1 LGAYLRTFGL
11 FVLLT
16 FIFVIFG
23 WVIGSLWFGAV
34 TGIFLFLGLA
44 VLMNVI
50 AYFASDR
57 IVLWSYRAK
66 LVTEAEAPGLYRIVR
81 QVTQQS
87 NLPMPKVA
95 IVPTQTPNAFATGR
109 NPQHAVVAVTEGIL
123 SMLTEDELR
132 GVLAHEVSHVRNRD
146 ILVMS
151 VAATL
156 AGAISFMA
164 RWFGWNMMLG
174 GSRDRNSN
182 GVTVL
187 IALIGMILA
196 PIAALL
202 VQLAISRSR
211 EYKADYT
218 GAKTIGQPIAL
229 ASALEKLEIANR
241 RRPIAF
247 GSPASQSLFIVNPF
261 QGRQSG
267 MPSDAFQALRTSR
280 PAATRSPELVPDVSP
295 MSRVQVLDLVAHV
308 EIRLH
313 DLELLEVVPVFV
325 DDRRPTVLHKPDHE
339 VQVAATFRALEQGVE
354 AEEMADDLLESGLR
368 IVEAE

>member
-1 LGAYLRTFGL
+1 LGAYLRTFAL
-11 FVLLT
+11 FGLLT
-16 FIFVIFG
+16 VIFVFFG
-23 WVIGSLWFGAV
+23 WILGSLWFGPIA
-34 TGIFLFLGLA
+34 GMSLFLGLA
-44 VLMNVI
+44 VVMNVVS
-50 AYFASDR
+50 YFASDR

-66 LVTEAEAPGLYRIVR
+66 LVSESEAPSLYRIVR
-81 QVTQQS
+81 QVTQQA

-164 RWFGWNMMLG
+164 RWFGWNMMFG
-174 GSRDRNSN
+174 GSRDRDSN
-182 GVTVL
+182 GLTII
-187 IALIGMILA
+187 IAVVGMILA

-211 EYKADYT
+211 EYKADYV
-218 GAKTIGQPIAL
+218 GAKTIGQPLVL
-229 ASALEKLEIANR
+229 ASALEKLEAANR
-241 RRPIAF
+241 RRPITF

-261 QGRQSG
+261 RGG
-267 MPSDAFQALRTSR
+267 AFVRIFSTH
-280 PAATRSPELVPDVSP
+280 PPIEE
-295 MSRVQVLDLVAHV
+295 RV
-308 EIRLH
+308 ERL
-313 DLELLEVVPVFV
+313 
-325 DDRRPTVLHKPDHE
+325 
-339 VQVAATFRALEQGVE
+339 RALAQGV
-354 AEEMADDLLESGLR
+354 DR
-368 IVEAE
+368 Y

>member
-1 LGAYLRTFGL
+1 MGAYLRIFGL

-16 FIFVIFG
+16 AIFVVFG
-23 WVIGSLWFGAV
+23 WAIGTVWLNDWVG
-34 TGIFLFLGLA
+34 GILIFLVLA
-44 VLMNVI
+44 AAMNAI
-50 AYFASDR
+50 SYFASDR

-81 QVTQQS
+81 QVAQMA

-123 SMLTEDELR
+123 RLLSEDELR
-132 GVLAHEVSHVRNRD
+132 GVLAHEMSHVSNRD

-164 RWFGWNMMLG
+164 RMFWWNSLFG
-174 GSRDRNSN
+174 GSRDRNGN
-182 GVTVL
+182 GLATVL
-187 IALIGMILA
+187 AFVGMLLA

-218 GAKTIGQPIAL
+218 GAKTIGQPLAL
-229 ASALEKLEIANR
+229 ASALEKLEEANR
-241 RRPIAF
+241 RRPIGF

-261 QGRQSG
+261 SG
-267 MPSDAFQALRTSR
+267 GAFVRIFRTH
-280 PAATRSPELVPDVSP
+280 PPIEE
-295 MSRVQVLDLVAHV
+295 RVA
-308 EIRLH
+308 RL
-313 DLELLEVVPVFV
+313 
-325 DDRRPTVLHKPDHE
+325 
-339 VQVAATFRALEQGVE
+339 RALAQGV
-354 AEEMADDLLESGLR
+354 DKY
-368 IVEAE
+368 

>member
-1 LGAYLRTFGL
+1 MGAYARTFAL
-11 FVLLT
+11 FALL
-16 FIFVIFG
+16 
-23 WVIGSLWFGAV
+23 
-34 TGIFLFLGLA
+34 TGIFVVFGWAIGTVWLGDWVSGVVLFLLLA
-44 VLMNVI
+44 GAMNLI
-50 AYFASDR
+50 SYFASDR

-66 LVTEAEAPGLYRIVR
+66 IVTEARAPDLYRIVR

-123 SMLTEDELR
+123 HLLSEDELR

-151 VAATL
+151 VAATI

-164 RWFGWNMMLG
+164 RMFWWNSLFG
-174 GSRDRNSN
+174 GSRDRNGN
-182 GVTVL
+182 WAAMLLAVV
-187 IALIGMILA
+187 GMVLA

-218 GAKTIGQPIAL
+218 GAKTLGQPLAL
-229 ASALEKLEIANR
+229 ASALEKLEVANR
-241 RRPIAF
+241 RRPLTF

-261 QGRQSG
+261 SG
-267 MPSDAFQALRTSR
+267 GAFVRMFSTH
-280 PAATRSPELVPDVSP
+280 PPVKE
-295 MSRVQVLDLVAHV
+295 RVA
-308 EIRLH
+308 RL
-313 DLELLEVVPVFV
+313 
-325 DDRRPTVLHKPDHE
+325 
-339 VQVAATFRALEQGVE
+339 RALAQGI
-354 AEEMADDLLESGLR
+354 DNY
-368 IVEAE
+368 